1 MLKTFKERGGGW
13 LPFQLVDIL
22 IPKPYMDFITGKG
35 QIYETLLVGLWDIV
49 DAPVYLNY
57 APCNL
62 SRCYNLD
69 DNSTQSLIRTYL
81 NSSLA
86 KTQGSLYVHTGK
98 RLIRY

>member
-1 MLKTFKERGGGW
+1 MLKTFKERGGGGW

-57 APCNL
+57 APL
-62 SRCYNLD
+62 LEKK
-69 DNSTQSLIRTYL
+69 IYL
-81 NSSLA
+81 VTCQELKTFLVNTSSI
-86 KTQGSLYVHTGK
+86 TEVM
-98 RLIRY
+98 IENI